1 MKHTHTHTPEDGIV
15 TKPSRGC
22 RVPDQHFPTQMGLD
36 GRHSPEPS
44 GKSARA
50 ARGARKGS
58 RPAHQRPS
66 DSPGLGVAQL
76 VQRRLSVP
84 PRKSAGR
91 QSVPSRGKKQ
101 GGSPKQTA
109 SAAVRTIPSN
119 PSWGL
124 RAASSVSSRPPLRA
138 FKVAAP
144 LHPAAGY
151 RESSASRGRPSR
163 RAKPL
168 APTERQG

>member
-1 MKHTHTHTPEDGIV
+1 MSQNPPEDAESQTNIFQHKWALTADTAQNPVARALGQHAAPGREV
-15 TKPSRGC
+15 GRRANARRTHRVLALLSLSRGAFPFHQGKAQVGSQC
-22 RVPDQHFPTQMGLD
+22 R
-36 GRHSPEPS
+36 
-44 GKSARA
+44 
-50 ARGARKGS
+50 
-58 RPAHQRPS
+58 
-66 DSPGLGVAQL
+66 
-76 VQRRLSVP
+76 
-84 PRKSAGR
+84 AGE
-91 QSVPSRGKKQ
+91 KKQ

-124 RAASSVSSRPPLRA
+124 RAASSGSSRPPLRA

-163 RAKPL
+163 RAKPQ

>member
-1 MKHTHTHTPEDGIV
+1 MSQNPPEDAESQTNIF
-15 TKPSRGC
+15 
-22 RVPDQHFPTQMGLD
+22 QHKWALTADTAQNPVAA
-36 GRHSPEPS
+36 R
-44 GKSARA
+44 RA

-58 RPAHQRPS
+58 RPARQRPS

-124 RAASSVSSRPPLRA
+124 RAASSGSSRPPLRA

-163 RAKPL
+163 PAKPQ